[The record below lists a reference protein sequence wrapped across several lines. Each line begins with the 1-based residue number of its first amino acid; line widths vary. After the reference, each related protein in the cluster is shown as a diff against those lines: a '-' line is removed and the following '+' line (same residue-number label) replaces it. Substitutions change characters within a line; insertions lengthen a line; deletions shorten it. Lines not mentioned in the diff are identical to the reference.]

1 MKNAL
6 LLLGL
11 ILSTFL
17 SAQNYVD
24 TLYNITTETNI
35 EYGTSVNFAG
45 EQKTL
50 EMDISYPTD
59 DVVPSCGRPLAL
71 IIHGGAWAA
80 GSKEDVNIVRM
91 RKDFAKRGY
100 VTAAIN
106 YRLGY
111 FYTDANKHCNVENW
125 DCLNLADSAEWIR
138 AWYRGVQDAKGA
150 LRYLME
156 NKSTYEIDA
165 SNVYVFG
172 ESAGAYISMGVA
184 YMDVGSEKPLSCNTL
199 NSVNAPHSNLYSTCL
214 QGSAFDIPIAD
225 MDLSRPDLGSINGYL
240 NPSSEPYIIKGVG
253 SFFGGMFTDLFSQK
267 SYFDIPKLYLFHQP
281 ADLIVPYN
289 VNGLLAGF
297 NACSVNPGGCAQ
309 INDRPISYGGFGI
322 NNMIDTLNIS
332 VDNKPEV
339 RAEFTSNNA
348 TCLQQI
354 FDPNLGGHQFDS
366 YWNRTVSMA
375 DFFAQGIGPNDC
387 ASLSLEN
394 NNLTS
399 AISIYPNPTNDLFFI
414 SHNSD
419 NVSISLFD
427 TQGKL
432 LKNQSRIESGSS
444 ISIGDLNNGVYYL
457 LVQTAFQSTTHK
469 IIKSGK

>member
-1 MKNAL
+1 MKNYL

-11 ILSTFL
+11 LFSTYL

-24 TLYNITTETNI
+24 TTYTITTETDI
-35 EYGTSVNFAG
+35 EYGTAVNFAG
-45 EQKTL
+45 VQKTL

-59 DVVPSCGRPLAL
+59 DIVPSCGRPLAL

-80 GSKEDVNIVRM
+80 GSKEDGNIVRM

-111 FYTDANKHCNVENW
+111 FYTDENKHCNIDNW
-125 DCLNLADSAEWIR
+125 DCLNLADSSEWIR

-150 LRYLME
+150 LRYLIE
-156 NKSTYEIDA
+156 NQATYEIDP

-184 YMDVGSEKPLSCNTL
+184 YMDVTTEKPLSCFAL
-199 NSVNAPHSNLYSTCL
+199 NSVNAPHPNLYNMCI
-214 QGSAFDIPIAD
+214 QGSSFDMPIAD
-225 MDLSRPDLGSINGYL
+225 MDLSRPDLGAINGNL

-253 SFFGGMFTDLFSQK
+253 SFFGGMFTDLFSEK
-267 SYFDIPKLYLFHQP
+267 TYFDVPKLYLFHQP
-281 ADLIVPYN
+281 ADLIVPYSAN
-289 VNGLLAGF
+289 KIFAGF

-309 INDRPISYGGFGI
+309 INDRPFSYGGFGI
-322 NNMIDTLNIS
+322 NNMIDTLNI
-332 VDNKPEV
+332 NAGHKPEV

-348 TCLQQI
+348 NCLQQI
-354 FDPNLGGHQFDS
+354 LNPNLGGHQFDS
-366 YWNRTVSMA
+366 YWNRTVSLA
-375 DFFAQGIGPNDC
+375 DFFAQDIGPNDC
-387 ASLSLEN
+387 TSLSLGS

-399 AISIYPNPTNDLFFI
+399 TISVYPNPTNNLFYI
-414 SHNSD
+414 SHNT
-419 NVSISLFD
+419 NEVQIFLFD

-432 LKNQSRIESGSS
+432 LRKQNGIKNGEAIS
-444 ISIGDLNNGVYYL
+444 ISELNNGVYYL
-457 LVQTAFQSTTHK
+457 QVKTESQISSHK
-469 IIKSGK
+469 IIKANK